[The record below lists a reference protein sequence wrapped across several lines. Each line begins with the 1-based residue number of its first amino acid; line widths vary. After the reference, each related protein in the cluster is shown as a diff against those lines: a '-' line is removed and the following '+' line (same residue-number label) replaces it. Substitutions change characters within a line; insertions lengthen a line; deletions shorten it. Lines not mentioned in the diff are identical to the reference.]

1 MQMLD
6 FIWLFLLSCVGAGV
20 IIAALSVSIHG
31 IYLLLTNPVRYFWR
45 INNRLFGWDYIYWE
59 DINCFPTKD
68 PEWGICRVYTTPQ
81 GTCYYIKVDRL
92 IYLNADSR
100 VDWLTC
106 SPEKYINQESMTDY
120 ITIEEFIRGVE
131 ELGLTC
137 KRGALN
143 LYIEDDERPIARVDV
158 YQPLRVDTC
167 YDSLNYKNPTHLA
180 LYKLVNRYTLTPLDK
195 RKPERGSNENL

>member
-20 IIAALSVSIHG
+20 VIAVLSVSLRG

-59 DINCFPTKD
+59 NIDCFPTKD

-81 GTCYYIKVDRL
+81 GTSYYIKIDKL
-92 IYLNADSR
+92 IYLNTDSR

-106 SPEKYINQESMTDY
+106 SPEKYINQ
-120 ITIEEFIRGVE
+120 
-131 ELGLTC
+131 
-137 KRGALN
+137 
-143 LYIEDDERPIARVDV
+143 
-158 YQPLRVDTC
+158 
-167 YDSLNYKNPTHLA
+167 
-180 LYKLVNRYTLTPLDK
+180 
-195 RKPERGSNENL
+195 